1 MGTGGVCGRKGWE
14 VKAPIKGASQK
25 TGVYNVA
32 QYRGAYHLH
41 GKNWKIKFRL
51 ENQMV
56 HVFPFG
62 KFCKIRLVR

>member
-41 GKNWKIKFRL
+41 GKKL
-51 ENQMV
+51 ENQIPV
-56 HVFPFG
+56 G
-62 KFCKIRLVR
+62 KSNGSRLSVWKVL